1 MTIQTALSFYF
12 IVMVFALTP
21 GPGVVALI
29 ARVLNQGW
37 SVFIPLGLGMC
48 LGDACYILL
57 TVFGLSKLA
66 ASWGAAFLAVR
77 LLGAAYFIY
86 LGYKMWTS
94 KARAQWGAVA
104 STHTEWLE
112 TLLQGFLIAISN
124 PKVILFYVAFLPT
137 LLNLTQLT
145 MTGVVL
151 ALLITALAVMSALG
165 IVAAG
170 AGSLRQRFKSE
181 SAQIKLNRASG
192 SIMVFAG
199 LYIGLR
205 A

>member
-1 MTIQTALSFYF
+1 MSWFLRSLR
-12 IVMVFALTP
+12 VR
-21 GPGVVALI
+21 GVVALI

-94 KARAQWGAVA
+94 KARAHWGAVA

-137 LLNLTQLT
+137 LLDFNSINNDWRCVGLTDYHARGNERLRYRLRLVR
-145 MTGVVL
+145 VVYGRDL
-151 ALLITALAVMSALG
+151 NPN
-165 IVAAG
+165 
-170 AGSLRQRFKSE
+170 QRR
-181 SAQIKLNRASG
+181 LN
-192 SIMVFAG
+192 
-199 LYIGLR
+199 
-205 A
+205 